1 MSAIERPGQ
10 GRRDEIEELGPRLRA
25 AQEALDNVR
34 GAVDAIVVEGP
45 TGPQVYTV
53 TNADEPYRTIVEEMQ
68 QGAVVLT
75 PRGDIFYCNRGFE
88 AIVRAP
94 LEAIIGNPMAD
105 FIAAAADAVLKRL
118 LAESGGRV
126 EAMLRAADGTE
137 VPALITASLFAAH
150 TCLVVTDLTEQKRQA
165 TREAMFAR
173 EEAARAEAE
182 AANRAKDQFLSML
195 SHELRT
201 PLGVILNG
209 VEVLDQTGSSEP
221 GPVKT
226 REIIRRQA
234 RHLGK
239 LLEDLL
245 DLARVGEGKIDLQRR
260 PLELADVV
268 STASEDL
275 RSKIERAGIAL
286 TLSIPKDIII
296 VEGDRTRLVQTVG
309 NLLDNASKWTARGG
323 CISVRVQQVGDIAE
337 IRVRDTGIGIEPEM
351 RERIFDLFWQVQ
363 SSPGRASGGLGIGLT
378 LVRRLV
384 NLHGGTVEAASDGP
398 GCGSEFIV
406 RLPVTKSPVSGDP
419 KAPTPIRAAPIRVL
433 LIEDNADARE
443 MARLGLELLGQT
455 VSTASNGEEGI
466 RMALADPPDAVIVDI
481 GLPGLDGY
489 AVGRRLRGALGNRI
503 HLVALTGYGQA
514 EDRRRVGAAGFDLH
528 LIKPAVPTD
537 ILRAVTTIETK
548 KREDG
553 GRGSSASEFTLTDK

>member
-1 MSAIERPGQ
+1 MSAIDRPGQ
-10 GRRDEIEELGPRLRA
+10 GRDEIEELGPRLRA

-34 GAVDAIVVEGP
+34 GDVDAIVVEGP

-75 PRGDIFYCNRGFE
+75 PRGDIFYCNRAFE
-88 AIVRAP
+88 AMVRAP
-94 LEAIIGNPMAD
+94 LEEIIGHPVAD
-105 FIAAAADAVLKRL
+105 FIAAAAAATLKGL
-118 LAESGGRV
+118 LAAGAGRV
-126 EAMLRAADGTE
+126 EAVLRAADGTE
-137 VPALITASLFAAH
+137 MPAFISASLFAAH
-150 TCLVVTDLTEQKRQA
+150 TCLVVTDLTEQKHQA
-165 TREAMFAR
+165 TREVMFAR

-195 SHELRT
+195 SHELRN

-209 VEVLDQTGSSEP
+209 VEVLDRTGSSEP
-221 GPVKT
+221 GPVRI
-226 REIIRRQA
+226 RETIRRQA

-260 PLELADVV
+260 PLDLADIV
-268 STASEDL
+268 STAAEDH

-286 TLSIPKDIII
+286 TLSVAREIIT
-296 VEGDRTRLVQTVG
+296 VEGDRTRLVQTIG
-309 NLLDNASKWTARGG
+309 NLLDNAGKWTAPGG

-384 NLHGGTVEAASDGP
+384 NLHGGTVEAVSDGP

-406 RLPVTKSPVSGDP
+406 RLPVTKAPVSGDP
-419 KAPTPIRAAPIRVL
+419 KAPAPIRAASFRVL

-489 AVGRRLRGALGNRI
+489 AVGRRLRGALGDRI

-514 EDRRRVGAAGFDLH
+514 EDRRRVGDAGFDVH
-528 LIKPAVPTD
+528 LVKPVVPTD

-548 KREDG
+548 KRQDG
-553 GRGSSASEFTLTDK
+553 GRGSSASEFTPTDK

>member
-10 GRRDEIEELGPRLRA
+10 GRDQIEELGPRLRA

-34 GAVDAIVVEGP
+34 GDVDAIVVEGP

-75 PRGDIFYCNRGFE
+75 PRGDIFYCNRAFE
-88 AIVRAP
+88 AMVRAP
-94 LEAIIGNPMAD
+94 LEEIIGHPVAD
-105 FIAAAADAVLKRL
+105 FIAAAAAATFKGL
-118 LAESGGRV
+118 LTAGAGRV
-126 EAMLRAADGTE
+126 EAVLRAADGTE
-137 VPALITASLFAAH
+137 VPAFISASLFAAH
-150 TCLVVTDLTEQKRQA
+150 TCLVVTDLTEQKHQA
-165 TREAMFAR
+165 TREVMFAR

-195 SHELRT
+195 SHELRN

-209 VEVLDQTGSSEP
+209 VEVLDRAGSLEP
-221 GPVKT
+221 GPVRI
-226 REIIRRQA
+226 RETIRRQA

-260 PLELADVV
+260 PLDLADIV
-268 STASEDL
+268 STAAEDH

-286 TLSIPKDIII
+286 TLSVAREIIT

-309 NLLDNASKWTARGG
+309 NLLDNASKWTAPGG
-323 CISVRVQQVGDIAE
+323 CISVSVQQVGDIAE

-384 NLHGGTVEAASDGP
+384 NLHDGTVEAASDGP

-406 RLPVTKSPVSGDP
+406 RLPVTKSPVYGDP
-419 KAPTPIRAAPIRVL
+419 EAPTPIRAASIRVL

-489 AVGRRLRGALGNRI
+489 AVGRRLRGALGDRI

-514 EDRRRVGAAGFDLH
+514 EDRRRVGDAGFDLH
-528 LIKPAVPTD
+528 LTKPVVPTD
-537 ILRAVTTIETK
+537 ILRAVTTIETN

-553 GRGSSASEFTLTDK
+553 GRGSSAFEFTSTDK

>member
-1 MSAIERPGQ
+1 MSAIDTPGQ
-10 GRRDEIEELGPRLRA
+10 GRDEIEELGPRLRA

-34 GAVDAIVVEGP
+34 GHVDAIVVEGP

-75 PRGDIFYCNRGFE
+75 PRGDIFYCNRAFE
-88 AIVRAP
+88 AMVRAP
-94 LEAIIGNPMAD
+94 LEEIIGHPVAD
-105 FIAAAADAVLKRL
+105 FIAAAGAATFKGL
-118 LAESGGRV
+118 LAAGTGRI
-126 EAMLRAADGTE
+126 EAVLRAADGTE
-137 VPALITASLFAAH
+137 VPAFISASLFAAH

-195 SHELRT
+195 SHELRN
-201 PLGVILNG
+201 PLSVILNG

-221 GPVKT
+221 GPVRI
-226 REIIRRQA
+226 REVIRRQA

-245 DLARVGEGKIDLQRR
+245 DLARVGEGKIDLRQR
-260 PLELADVV
+260 PLDLADVV

-286 TLSIPKDIII
+286 TLSIPQESII

-309 NLLDNASKWTARGG
+309 NLLDNASKWTAPGG
-323 CISVRVQQVGDIAE
+323 CISVSVQQVGDIAE

-406 RLPVTKSPVSGDP
+406 RLPVTKSPVYGDP
-419 KAPTPIRAAPIRVL
+419 KAPTPLRAASIRVL

-489 AVGRRLRGALGNRI
+489 AVGRRLREALGDRI

-514 EDRRRVGAAGFDLH
+514 EDRRRVGDAGFDVH
-528 LIKPAVPTD
+528 LIKPVVPTD
-537 ILRAVTTIETK
+537 ILRAVTTIEAK

-553 GRGSSASEFTLTDK
+553 GRGSSASEFTPTDK